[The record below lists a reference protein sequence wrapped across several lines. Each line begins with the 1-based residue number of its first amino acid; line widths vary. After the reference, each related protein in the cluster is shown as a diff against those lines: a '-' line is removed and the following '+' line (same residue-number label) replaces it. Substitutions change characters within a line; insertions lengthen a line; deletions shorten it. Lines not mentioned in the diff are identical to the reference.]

1 MLTITKLE
9 GKTYQGK
16 PSGFIVTLS
25 DGTTGNLEE
34 KQSDKG
40 LRVGDP
46 IVYTPIPYTSKAG
59 KTSTL
64 IGLRLVQ
71 GGAPAPQPSSG
82 FAPTG
87 QQKPF
92 NPNPSAPVGNLKAQT
107 RAKVP
112 FTAMEKIIDLVIG
125 GKLGWEKIRES
136 HRELCTILYDEIETN
151 TFSE

>member
-16 PSGFIVTLS
+16 PSGFVVTLS

-46 IVYTPIPYTSKAG
+46 VIYTPIPYTSKAG
-59 KTSTL
+59 KSSTL
-64 IGLRLVQ
+64 IGLRMAQ
-71 GGAPAPQPSSG
+71 GTTTSAAAIQSFKTEGGIKPSL
-82 FAPTG
+82 T
-87 QQKPF
+87 
-92 NPNPSAPVGNLKAQT
+92 PSAPVGNLKAQT

-112 FTAMEKIIDLVIG
+112 FTAIEKVIDLVIAN
-125 GKLGWEKIRES
+125 KCAWEKVGEY
-136 HRELCTILYDEIETN
+136 HKELCTVLYAEIEST
-151 TFSE
+151 TFTE

>member
-16 PSGFIVTLS
+16 PSGFVVTLS

-46 IVYTPIPYTSKAG
+46 VAYTPIPYTSKAG

-71 GGAPAPQPSSG
+71 GGQVGSQAGGQVSPNITVGKPQLLS
-82 FAPTG
+82 A
-87 QQKPF
+87 
-92 NPNPSAPVGNLKAQT
+92 APVGNLKSQT

-112 FTAMEKIIDLVIG
+112 FTAMEKIIDLVIA
-125 GKLGWEKIRES
+125 GKITWQQIKES
-136 HRELCTILYDEIETN
+136 HLELCNILYDEIEN
-151 TFSE
+151 RTFTD

>member
-16 PSGFIVTLS
+16 PSGFVVTLS

-40 LRVGDP
+40 LRIGDP
-46 IVYTPIPYTSKAG
+46 VVFTPIPYISKAG

-71 GGAPAPQPSSG
+71 GGATIPTTS

-112 FTAMEKIIDLVIG
+112 FTAIEKVVDLVIAN
-125 GKLGWEKIRES
+125 KVTWQQIKES
-136 HRELCTILYDEIETN
+136 HLELCNILYDEIEN
-151 TFSE
+151 RTFTD